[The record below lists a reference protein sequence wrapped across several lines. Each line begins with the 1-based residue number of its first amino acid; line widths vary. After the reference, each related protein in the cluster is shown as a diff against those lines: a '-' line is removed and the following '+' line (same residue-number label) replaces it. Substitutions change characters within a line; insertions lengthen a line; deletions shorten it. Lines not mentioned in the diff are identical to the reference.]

1 MRIIRRQRR
10 RSSLPRYSRRR
21 QRCRENGINATGGAT
36 VVSGGAGDRLG
47 SVKMSDPMY
56 NMLIGLV
63 VVAAVVAVAY
73 FTTLTIIPRA
83 VLVMGMAAC
92 IWNVMGNFW
101 GTDELEDE

>member
-1 MRIIRRQRR
+1 
-10 RSSLPRYSRRR
+10 
-21 QRCRENGINATGGAT
+21 
-36 VVSGGAGDRLG
+36 
-47 SVKMSDPMY
+47 MY

-83 VLVMGMAAC
+83 VLAMGMAAC

-101 GTDELEDE
+101 GNDELEDE